1 MTSAS
6 AAEYEAWIRE
16 VSGDA
21 DATRLA
27 SDWSDFAAEE
37 RPVLTLF
44 GAFDTGKSSILRRL
58 LVDAGQPLPEWL
70 TISARHETFTEN
82 TVEVQGCVVRD
93 TPGLSPEGLDARSL
107 SNSDVARSALG
118 RTDVLLVT
126 LNPQLSTG
134 EHPELVD
141 VLSRGWS
148 RAGVWFLI
156 SRADEGGVD
165 PTLDA
170 EGFQGWSAR
179 KREELKQSLKLSD
192 SARIIVLVPDFAG
205 LGAYEPDPT
214 PSLWDLSREWDG
226 VAELAAALKDLATQ
240 DLAAYREAAEQ
251 RFWKQAVSS
260 RLGDIQATLDD
271 LRVSVE
277 VADISRQRRAGF
289 LSQIDRLASAAQA
302 SLAGAVEDAI
312 QRAACSS
319 RVDAAS
325 IQNAVDP
332 VLEEWWH
339 RQQAG
344 LARIRQEAIQNL
356 EQQREG
362 QGWAR
367 FESVYRRF
375 AQPENLST
383 EKAASFVPKIEA
395 LSMKITGALQGV
407 DRVLN
412 SDQASRNPKKS
423 ADLLDVTKKQST
435 SKLGLAAGIADAALP
450 VVLELASM
458 IEERVQTDRDRVRER
473 AHREKV
479 RSAVSDVLADV
490 AREAMRSL
498 EPDIDALRQE
508 VTAQTVAEAE
518 VARLKTASI
527 EANGL
532 LARGKK
538 LITQEVGR

>member
-1 MTSAS
+1 MMSAS
-6 AAEYEAWIRE
+6 AAEYRAWIRE
-16 VSGDA
+16 VSGDTEA
-21 DATRLA
+21 SQLA

-82 TVEVQGCVVRD
+82 GVRVNGCLVRD
-93 TPGLSPEGLDARSL
+93 TPGLSPEGMDARSL
-107 SNSDVARSALG
+107 SNSDIARSALG

-141 VLSRGWS
+141 VLSRDWS
-148 RAGVWFLI
+148 KDGVWFLI

-170 EGFQGWSAR
+170 EGFKGWSAR

-192 SARIIVLVPDFAG
+192 SARIFVLVPDFAG

-214 PSLWDLSREWDG
+214 PSLWDLSRDWDG
-226 VAELAAALKDLATQ
+226 MAELTVALDDLAAQ
-240 DLAAYREAAEQ
+240 DLAAYRGAAEL
-251 RFWKQAVSS
+251 RLWKQAVSS
-260 RLGDIQATLDD
+260 RIEVVQATLDD
-271 LRVSVE
+271 LRVSAE
-277 VADISRQRRAGF
+277 VADISRQRRDGF
-289 LSQIDRLASAAQA
+289 LNQIDRLASAAEA
-302 SLAGAVEDAI
+302 SLAGVVEEAI
-312 QRAACSS
+312 RRAASGPQ
-319 RVDAAS
+319 VDADS

-332 VLEEWWH
+332 VLEEWWQ

-344 LARIRQEAIQNL
+344 LARIRQEAIQGL

-383 EKAASFVPKIEA
+383 ENAPSFVPKIEA
-395 LSMKITGALQGV
+395 LSKKVAGALQGV
-407 DRVLN
+407 DRVLK
-412 SDQASRNPKKS
+412 SDQAVKNPKKS
-423 ADLLDVTKKQST
+423 ADLLDVTKKQSM
-435 SKLGLAAGIADAALP
+435 SKLGLAAGIAEAALP
-450 VVLELASM
+450 VVLELASI
-458 IEERVQTDRDRVRER
+458 IEEKVQTDRDRALRRE
-473 AHREKV
+473 HREKV
-479 RSAVSDVLADV
+479 RAAVSNVVADV
-490 AREAMRSL
+490 AGEAMRSL
-498 EPDIDALRQE
+498 EPDLDALRQE
-508 VTAQTVAEAE
+508 VTAQTVDDAE
-518 VARLKTASI
+518 VARLETASI
-527 EANGL
+527 EAKSL

-538 LITQEVGR
+538 LTQ

>member
-6 AAEYEAWIRE
+6 AAEYQAWIGE

-21 DATRLA
+21 DASRLA

-58 LVDAGQPLPEWL
+58 LVDTGQPLPDWL

-82 TVEVQGCVVRD
+82 AVTVNGCLVRD

-148 RAGVWFLI
+148 NDGVWFLI

-165 PTLDA
+165 PTLDP
-170 EGFQGWSAR
+170 EGFEAWSAR
-179 KREELKQSLKLSD
+179 KREELKQSLKLTE
-192 SARIIVLVPDFAG
+192 SARVFVLVPDFAG
-205 LGAYEPDPT
+205 LGAYDPEPT
-214 PSLWDLSREWDG
+214 PTVWDLSRDWDG
-226 VAELAAALKDLATQ
+226 MAELSAALEELSAQ
-240 DLAAYREAAEQ
+240 DLGAYRDAAEQ

-260 RLGDIQATLDD
+260 RIEDVQTTLAD
-271 LRVSVE
+271 LRVSAE
-277 VADISRQRRAGF
+277 VANISRQRREGF
-289 LSQIDRLASAAQA
+289 LKQIDRLASAAQA

-312 QRAACSS
+312 QRAASGPEIDS
-319 RVDAAS
+319 DS
-325 IQNAVDP
+325 IQNAVGP
-332 VLEEWWH
+332 VLEEWWQ

-344 LARIRQEAIQNL
+344 LARVRQEAIQGL

-375 AQPENLST
+375 SQPETANA
-383 EKAASFVPKIEA
+383 EKAPTLVPKIEA
-395 LSMKITGALQGV
+395 LSKKVTIALQGV
-407 DRVLN
+407 DRVLK
-412 SDQASRNPKKS
+412 SDQAVKNPKKS
-423 ADLLDVTKKQST
+423 VDLLDATKKQSV

-458 IEERVQTDRDRVRER
+458 VEETVKADRDRAQQRE
-473 AHREKV
+473 HREKV
-479 RSAVSDVLADV
+479 RAAVSNVVAD
-490 AREAMRSL
+490 AADAAMRSL
-498 EPDIDALRQE
+498 EPEIDALRQE
-508 VTAQTVAEAE
+508 VTAQTVDEEE
-518 VARLKTASI
+518 VARLETALR
-527 EANGL
+527 EATGL

-538 LITQEVGR
+538 LIAQ